1 MIYLCSQ
8 FFSHDTCKP
17 YRVKRFTAVQTAD
30 RLSQND
36 AIESLTRE
44 RTRDLQNSGSPCGC
58 ENFSRLQRIFQVK
71 SAGLAQSLP
80 NFERGR
86 SVGRRH
92 NTRVLETKSD
102 P

>member
-8 FFSHDTCKP
+8 FLSHDTCKP

-30 RLSQND
+30 RLSQYN
-36 AIESLTRE
+36 AVESLTRE
-44 RTRDLQNSGSPCGC
+44 RTRDLQNRGSPCSC
-58 ENFSRLQRIFQVK
+58 ENFSRLQRIFQVQ
-71 SAGLAQSLP
+71 SARFPQGLP
-80 NFERGR
+80 NFKRGR